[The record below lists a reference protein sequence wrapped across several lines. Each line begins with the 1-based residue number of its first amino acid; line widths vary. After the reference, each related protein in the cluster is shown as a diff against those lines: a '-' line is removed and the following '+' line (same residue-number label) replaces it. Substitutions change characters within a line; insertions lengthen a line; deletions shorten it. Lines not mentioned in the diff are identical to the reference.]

1 MPTSRYSL
9 KIYFLYHMRQTLH
22 LGSKRH
28 IFLYSLLFVS
38 ISLSISGQQQTFRYF
53 DVKTLKN
60 LVILTPKN
68 ITYQPARPANE
79 FNLYSIKNQEELN
92 NQFRK
97 SLRTVFPQPDTSL
110 IQLFDS
116 IAYKGIFRKELK
128 IYYCEYKFSPEN
140 LPSVHK
146 IENKLYQFFVETQ
159 KMDLSPCLYIDTL
172 HFEQSNCGIYRLSSL
187 FK

>member
-1 MPTSRYSL
+1 MKSNRYAFKSL
-9 KIYFLYHMRQTLH
+9 FLSIRKETLH
-22 LGSKRH
+22 LGDKEQMFSY
-28 IFLYSLLFVS
+28 FLLF
-38 ISLSISGQQQTFRYF
+38 ICTSLSMSGQEQTFRYF
-53 DVKTLKN
+53 DIQTLKN

-97 SLRTVFPQPDTSL
+97 SLRAVFPQPDTSL

-140 LPSVHK
+140 LQSVHK
-146 IENKLYQFFVETQ
+146 IEDKLHQFFVETQ